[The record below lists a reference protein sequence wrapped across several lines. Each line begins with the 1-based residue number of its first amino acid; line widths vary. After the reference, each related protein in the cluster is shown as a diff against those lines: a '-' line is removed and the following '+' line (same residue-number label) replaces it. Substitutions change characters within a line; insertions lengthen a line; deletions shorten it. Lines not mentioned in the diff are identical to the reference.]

1 MKFKSLILLVVS
13 VFVLFSCDDGI
24 KFDNPNDINSDAY
37 NPSDTDTQANDDDSD
52 KDDTMSEYDDEKT
65 DTASTN
71 DDEPVSDDSDSDST
85 PDDADS
91 IDDSGDSEPDESDS
105 DDDSDSTDS
114 EPDNSDS
121 TPDEDTDTD
130 SGDSTPDEDA
140 DTDSGDSTPDQDT
153 DTTPTTPC
161 DPNPCSGITNST
173 GSCAVSGTSYSCGCN
188 SGYFWNGQKCAVLP
202 ECSATSGTP
211 CKDSTSGLI
220 WSKKAENTM
229 AWQDA
234 KNYCIRYTEGGFSSW
249 HLPNID
255 ELKTLLINADK
266 ILTECDLSETNNCLS
281 MSNCWSCETCMET
294 GTAATSGNTCSN
306 WGTSYSDGR
315 YSKFKETGWFWSSST
330 QSANSNN
337 AFGISFNVGGIS
349 DYARSYDH
357 DVRCVR

>member
-13 VFVLFSCDDGI
+13 VFALFSCDDGI
-24 KFDNPNDINSDAY
+24 KFDNPYDINSDAY
-37 NPSDTDTQANDDDSD
+37 NPSDTDTQTNDDDSD
-52 KDDTMSEYDDEKT
+52 KTDTTSEYDDEKT

-71 DDEPVSDDSDSDST
+71 DDEPVSDDSDSDSDST

-130 SGDSTPDEDA
+130 SGDPTPDEDA

-188 SGYFWNGQKCAVLP
+188 NGYFWNGQKCAVLP

-211 CKDSTSGLI
+211 CKDSTSLLI
-220 WSKKAENTM
+220 WSTKTANTNDKTWEQ
-229 AWQDA
+229 AVV
-234 KNYCIRYTEGGFSSW
+234 YCQNLNEGGFFDW
-249 HLPNID
+249 HLPTID
-255 ELKTLLINADK
+255 ELRTLIKNCPG
-266 ILTECDLSETNNCLS
+266 TETNGACAISEKNGKL
-281 MSNCWSCETCMET
+281 
-294 GTAATSGNTCSN
+294 SGNDSSDDCSCAYKS
-306 WGTSYSDGR
+306 GSY
-315 YSKFKETGWFWSSST
+315 YSKIGDDHTVSPWSSST
-330 QSANSNN
+330 RSDDTSHAWYVGFFAGVISNSDKT
-337 AFGISFNVGGIS
+337 SVTS
-349 DYARSYDH
+349 
-357 DVRCVR
+357 DVRCVRK

>member
-37 NPSDTDTQANDDDSD
+37 NPSETDTQTNDDDSD
-52 KDDTMSEYDDEKT
+52 KTDTMSDNDDENDNPSET
-65 DTASTN
+65 D
-71 DDEPVSDDSDSDST
+71 DDEPVSDDSDSDSI
-85 PDDADS
+85 PDDTDS
-91 IDDSGDSEPDESDS
+91 IDDSGDSEPDGNNSDDDSADSVS

-114 EPDNSDS
+114 EPDESDS
-121 TPDEDTDTD
+121 TPDEDI
-130 SGDSTPDEDA
+130 

-153 DTTPTTPC
+153 DTDTTPTNPC
-161 DPNPCSGITNST
+161 DPNPCSSIENST
-173 GSCAVSGTSYSCGCN
+173 GVCSISDSDYLCGCN
-188 SGYFWNGQKCAVLP
+188 SGYFWNGQNCAVLP

-211 CKDSTSGLI
+211 CKDSTSLLI
-220 WSKKAENTM
+220 WSTKAENSM

-234 KNYCIRYTEGGFSSW
+234 KNYCISYTEGGFSSW